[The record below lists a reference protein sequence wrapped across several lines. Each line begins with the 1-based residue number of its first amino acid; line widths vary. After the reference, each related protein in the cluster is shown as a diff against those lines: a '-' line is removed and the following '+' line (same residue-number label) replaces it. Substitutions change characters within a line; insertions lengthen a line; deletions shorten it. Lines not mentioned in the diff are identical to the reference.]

1 MASATT
7 VMQNAL
13 RITRH
18 RHRELWDRP
27 CAANLLL
34 AVVFALVAMNAFV
47 TTSETAYA
55 QTLLDNLTTDGV
67 RFNEEVTVA
76 LPVPTLT
83 AEGFSKASEQETKEL
98 RKRLSGNDDWTRFT
112 RDSAVAPVTIKLEYV
127 TDAGGERIGHK
138 IYSAFVV
145 HTKLASL
152 SEKDLMQQIFG
163 KPETNEATGMKL
175 TELSEADL
183 KAAGVSAEI
192 LTQINKQNAPVAS
205 GDQVAANATQADGQQ
220 HAKTS
225 YSQVEFTLLDKIEL
239 KGVLRIERS
248 STPTSTT
255 IAWILDPKFSSNEKL
270 RGTWKKITDA
280 GQPVPYEGWGG
291 YMNVTRISESPEMLL
306 IESRTV
312 LHELPGWFSGSNFV
326 RSKMPVA
333 IQEGARNM
341 RRKLKAR

>member
-1 MASATT
+1 MLSATT
-7 VMQNAL
+7 VMQNAPW
-13 RITRH
+13 ITQH
-18 RHRELWDRP
+18 RPRELWDRT

-34 AVVFALVAMNAFV
+34 AVVFAIVAMTAFA
-47 TTSETAYA
+47 TISATAQA
-55 QTLLDNLTTDGV
+55 QTLLDTLTTEGV
-67 RFNEEVTVA
+67 RFTEKVTVA

-83 AEGFSKASEQETKEL
+83 ADGFSRASEQETKEL

-127 TDAGGERIGHK
+127 TDADGERIGHK

-145 HTKLASL
+145 HAKLDSL
-152 SEKDLMQQIFG
+152 SDKDLMQQIFG
-163 KPETNEATGMKL
+163 KPETNEATGMKI

-183 KAAGVSAEI
+183 KAAGLSAE
-192 LTQINKQNAPVAS
+192 LLAQISKQNAAVTS
-205 GDQVAANATQADGQQ
+205 SDQVVADATQADGEQ
-220 HAKTS
+220 HAKTN

-239 KGVLRIERS
+239 KGVLQIERS

-255 IAWILDPKFSSNEKL
+255 IAWILDPQFSSNEKL

-280 GQPVPYEGWGG
+280 GEPVPYEGWGG